1 MVRVEAP
8 LMVAWQACGRDGG
21 GRRGSRGARPRG
33 EVGGG
38 AWGLLLLRAVLSCS

>member
-8 LMVAWQACGRDGG
+8 LMVAWQACGREGG
-21 GRRGSRGARPRG
+21 GRRRGSRGARG

-38 AWGLLLLRAVLSCS
+38 AWGLRLLRAVLSCS